1 MIDSIIMEKNV
12 TLGDCD
18 SFREFDIYQA
28 LVLSWYTV
36 IMVLN
41 IFLIIFTMVKAR
53 LKAKEMDEA
62 MGSLY
67 DEYDNDG
74 YYENDISDYSM
85 YQKMP
90 EEYSDKRRQSEA
102 ASDEVKEEDIDED
115 DEERDYFPS
124 PSSSIHTENSN
135 NGSIDAQRTPDYF
148 TFRRTSLERQ
158 YPRSNSTAECYPSRN
173 SLVPGVKSSLK
184 RTESQNRADYLI
196 KVGTYLI
203 SPI

>member
-1 MIDSIIMEKNV
+1 M
-12 TLGDCD
+12 GDCD
-18 SFREFDIYQA
+18 SFNEFDIYQG
-28 LVLSWYTV
+28 LVIGWYTI

-41 IFLIIFTMVKAR
+41 LFLIIFTMVKAR

-62 MGSLY
+62 FGSLY
-67 DEYDNDG
+67 DEYENDG
-74 YYENDISDYSM
+74 YNDIDNYSM

-90 EEYSDKRRQSEA
+90 EEYSDKRRQSEP
-102 ASDEVKEEDIDED
+102 ASEELDVIDED

-124 PSSSIHTENSN
+124 PSSSIHTENDTN
-135 NGSIDAQRTPDYF
+135 IEAQKTPDYF

-173 SLVPGVKSSLK
+173 SLVPVKSSLK

-196 KVGTYLI
+196 KVRLNNQGKKK
-203 SPI
+203 